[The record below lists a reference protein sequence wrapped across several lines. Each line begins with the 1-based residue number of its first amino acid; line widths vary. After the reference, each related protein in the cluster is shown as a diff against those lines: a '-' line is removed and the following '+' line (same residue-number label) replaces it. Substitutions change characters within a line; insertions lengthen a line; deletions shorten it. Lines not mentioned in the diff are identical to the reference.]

1 MKLKGE
7 ISKRG
12 QAIVELA
19 IVFSL
24 FVIIILVIFD
34 LGRVVYFYSAIHN
47 AAQEGAR
54 HGITDPDQA
63 RIIEAARHLAA
74 GLAIDPIVDL
84 SDSDKV
90 TVRIEYQFSPAT
102 PVLRILTGSDT
113 ITLVSQ
119 ATMYR
124 EK

>member
-1 MKLKGE
+1 MKMKGE

-12 QAIVELA
+12 QALVELA

-24 FVIIILVIFD
+24 FVVIILVIFD
-34 LGRVVYFYSAIHN
+34 LGRIVYFYSAIHN

-54 HGITDPDQA
+54 HGITDPNQT
-63 RIIEAARHLAA
+63 RIIDATRHLAV
-74 GLAIDPIVDL
+74 GLAIDPTVDL
-84 SDSDKV
+84 SDPDKV
-90 TVRIEYQFSPAT
+90 TVRIEYQFSPVT

-113 ITLVSQ
+113 IKLVSQ

>member
-1 MKLKGE
+1 MGSGK
-7 ISKRG
+7 G

-24 FVIIILVIFD
+24 FVIIILAIFD
-34 LGRVVYFYSAIHN
+34 LGRAVYFYSAIHN

-54 HGITDPDQA
+54 HGITDPNQT
-63 RIIEAARHLAA
+63 RIIEAARHLAV
-74 GLAIDPIVDL
+74 GLAINPSVDL
-84 SDSDKV
+84 SDPDKV
-90 TVRIEYQFSPAT
+90 TVRVEYEFSPVT
-102 PVLRILTGSDT
+102 PVLRILTDSET

>member
-1 MKLKGE
+1 MRMKRDVSGK
-7 ISKRG
+7 G

-24 FVIIILVIFD
+24 FVIIVLVIFD
-34 LGRVVYFYSAIHN
+34 LGRAVYFYSAIHN
-47 AAQEGAR
+47 AVQEGAR
-54 HGITDPDQA
+54 HGITDPNQA
-63 RIIEAARHLAA
+63 RIIEAARHLSV
-74 GLAIDPIVDL
+74 GLAIDPIVTITD
-84 SDSDKV
+84 DKV
-90 TVRIEYQFSPAT
+90 TVRVEYQFNPVT

-119 ATMYR
+119 ASMYR

>member
-1 MKLKGE
+1 MSIKREVSG
-7 ISKRG
+7 RG

-24 FVIIILVIFD
+24 FVIIVLVIFD
-34 LGRVVYFYSAIHN
+34 LGRAVYFYSAIHN
-47 AAQEGAR
+47 AVQEGAR
-54 HGITDPDQA
+54 HGITDADQP

-74 GLAIDPIVDL
+74 GLTIDPIVTITDE
-84 SDSDKV
+84 KV
-90 TVRIEYQFSPAT
+90 TVRVDYEFTPIT
-102 PVLRILTGSDT
+102 PVLKILTGSET

-119 ATMYR
+119 ASMYR